1 MHKLLLT
8 LLILIYGVNYV
19 YTARCPETLPE
30 FCTCDNQEDGILV
43 RCHQSPNLNETLSSL
58 NPNDTIDRLDIANC
72 NPRVN
77 ELRLLPPLNVKS
89 LTINGCGLEKIA
101 DNAFKNVGK
110 VLEDLRL
117 PNNSLKKIPSLKQ
130 LPNLVTIGLSHNQ
143 ISDVPDLAFDGATS
157 LRQIRLSN
165 NKICSL
171 ATYSFVELKQSLE
184 VLDLSGNCF
193 STVPSANI
201 RNLQKLSHLDFSENK
216 IAELAQFTF
225 MNLPLLKELRLNSN
239 RLGALP
245 PLAFMNI
252 PTLTHLYV
260 KDNKIKKLEP
270 GTLQV
275 FKELEVVDFTR
286 NEIASIPSFKEME
299 KLKFVHLDHNKIQ
312 RIETMTFSSN
322 PALQMIS
329 LQDNEI
335 SLIARNS
342 FDALDQLIILLLTN
356 NSLSSIEKSVF
367 DGMRNLQQLNLHNN
381 SLVEITNATLASL
394 PKLNVADFSMNEI
407 SRIQP
412 GSFSKQTNLFWLDL
426 SNNNITTLE
435 KGTFDRRIANIMLD
449 GNKLYC
455 DEKFDWFVTYLVQ
468 NQVRTFLPNQPEIKC
483 DGPEKFAGVRLKDLM
498 IKKANDTLVQSLGN
512 PGMAPNANIANSG
525 GNVIASILPGLISGA
540 GNGAGAAGPGFLG
553 SFTQAIPALRNFPG
567 LNMVPEGHGG
577 ATGNPR
583 LDSAI
588 NRFSEPLVRW
598 SGGGKPGPAD
608 IRQMIDTLPELIVNI
623 PGFGNV
629 DLAKVPPQVLDH
641 VLRGGQ
647 IPGIPR
653 ETLDTV
659 VKQYTERMYQ
669 AALRA
674 QNKKPLPGDEKYLPP
689 LTTLPQEVVT
699 TFMSPKGIPYL
710 DKEQIRTIQEYYTS
724 QIPLEFANNANDGNN
739 SINPQMFSMLN
750 LLPPNYNMS
759 KIPPEVIKQV
769 LRGEMPDFALLPQ
782 DIIEYLRSNSDRIF
796 NSVKV
801 PPNTTIEEIL
811 GKLPRF
817 DPPVFNV
824 TFAPYDINKVDG
836 DLVLKEEGF
845 LSSSQ
850 TRWLTAIALGL
861 LGTVSIVIL
870 GVYVYYLR
878 KNRLGAT

>member
-1 MHKLLLT
+1 MQRLLI
-8 LLILIYGVNYV
+8 LLILIYGINNSYA
-19 YTARCPETLPE
+19 ARCPENLPE
-30 FCTCDNQEDGILV
+30 YCSCENQEDGIHV
-43 RCHQSPNLNETLSSL
+43 KCHQISNLNETFAAL
-58 NPNDTIDRLDIANC
+58 NPNDTIDRLDITNC
-72 NPRVN
+72 NPRIN
-77 ELRLLPPLNVKS
+77 ELRPLPQLNVKS

-101 DNAFKNVGK
+101 DNAFKNVGN
-110 VLEDLRL
+110 VLEELRL

-130 LPNLVTIGLSHNQ
+130 LPNLVTIGLSHNR
-143 ISDVPDLAFDGATS
+143 ISEVPDLAFDGALH

-171 ATYSFVELKQSLE
+171 ATYAFVELKQSLE

-193 STVPSANI
+193 SSVPASNI
-201 RNLQKLSHLDFSENK
+201 RSLQKLSHLDFSENK
-216 IAELAQFTF
+216 ISELAQFTF

-245 PLAFMNI
+245 PLAFLNI

-286 NEIASIPSFKEME
+286 NEITAIPSFKEME
-299 KLKFVHLDHNKIQ
+299 KLKFVHFDHNQVQ

-342 FDALDQLIILLLTN
+342 FDALDQLMILLLAN
-356 NSLSSIEKSVF
+356 NSLTTIEKSVF

-381 SLVEITNATLASL
+381 SLIEITNHTLASL

-407 SRIQP
+407 STIQP
-412 GSFSKQTNLFWLDL
+412 GSFTKQTNLFWLDL
-426 SNNNITTLE
+426 SNNNITKLE
-435 KGTFDRRIANIMLD
+435 KGTFVQRIANILLD
-449 GNKLYC
+449 GNQLYC
-455 DEKFDWFVTYLVQ
+455 DDKFDWFVTYLVT

-483 DGPEKFAGVRLKDLM
+483 AGPEKFAGVRLKDLM
-498 IKKANDTLVQSLGN
+498 IKKANDTLVQSFTN
-512 PGMAPNANIANSG
+512 PGMSNANGANLANG
-525 GNVIASILPGLISGA
+525 ANMIGSILPGLISSSGGA
-540 GNGAGAAGPGFLG
+540 GGGAPGFLG

-567 LNMVPEGHGG
+567 LNMVPDGHGG

-598 SGGGKPGPAD
+598 GSGGKPAPAD

-629 DLAKVPPQVLDH
+629 DLSKVPPHILDH

-674 QNKKPLPGDEKYLPP
+674 QEKKSLPGDEKYLPP
-689 LTTLPQEVVT
+689 LTTLPPEVVQ
-699 TFMSPKGIPYL
+699 TFMNPKGIPYL

-724 QIPLEFANNANDGNN
+724 QIPLEFADAKDGNN
-739 SINPQMFSMLN
+739 TLNPQMFSMLN
-750 LLPPNYNMS
+750 LLPPNYNLS

-817 DPPVFNV
+817 DPPIFNV

-878 KNRLGAT
+878 KNRLGETV